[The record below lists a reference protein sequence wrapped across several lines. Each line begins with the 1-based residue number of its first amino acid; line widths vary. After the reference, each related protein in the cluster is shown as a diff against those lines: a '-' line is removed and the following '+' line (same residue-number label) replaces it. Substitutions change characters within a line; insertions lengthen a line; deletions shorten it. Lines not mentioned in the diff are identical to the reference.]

1 MNLNANQLLSDGS
14 GVLGLGMSATLHG
27 LFALAKGVS
36 EAEFVPAFEAFYQHL
51 HELGFVRSYRLRR
64 RQPLPGKFGAALPP
78 FELHL
83 EIEFASL
90 AADAACYEYV
100 ARDKEPVRS
109 LHRAMNSKV
118 RRGAAH
124 FFLTAP

>member
-1 MNLNANQLLSDGS
+1 MLGS
-14 GVLGLGMSATLHG
+14 AMTAILHG
-27 LFALAKGVS
+27 LFTLAEGVS

-51 HELGFVRSYRLRR
+51 HEQGYVRSYRLMR
-64 RQPLPGKFGAALPP
+64 RQPLPGQFGAALPP

-83 EIEFASL
+83 EIAFASL

-100 ARDKEPVRS
+100 ARDEEPVRS

-124 FFLTAP
+124 FFLTAPSA